1 LNPDKEED
9 KGMNTG
15 QVIRTFGALAV
26 VLGTYSESMAQNK
39 PPKLTAR
46 ELFYTAP
53 AKAAAP
59 AKVAKSKPAKSQQQT
74 ASRKQSMTREQPPQG
89 GDAKDPVQAT
99 LATTREDNTFVPV
112 GYAPSTRPLGLR
124 YSILKYAG
132 DQDYL
137 EVDPDLVFRSGDRI
151 RLRLQVNDPAYLY
164 IVMKG
169 SSGNWRVLFPSPE
182 YDSGSNRVLPGRDYD
197 IPSRTRFVFD
207 ETPGEE
213 KLFFV
218 LSRQSETDLDKMIYE
233 LDQPAAPVVAPTAA
247 PARTKPVKTMMAMNT
262 INVSDDLVGQ
272 LRGKVIARDL
282 VFEKVDEK
290 TAPPAAAGA
299 PAKEK
304 AVYVVNPSTGA
315 ESRLVVDLALKHR

>member
-1 LNPDKEED
+1 M
-9 KGMNTG
+9 GMKTG
-15 QVIRTFGALAV
+15 QVIGTLGVLAL
-26 VLGTYSESMAQNK
+26 VLGTCYQCEAQNK

-53 AKAAAP
+53 AKAAEPSKA
-59 AKVAKSKPAKSQQQT
+59 AKPKSAKPQQQ
-74 ASRKQSMTREQPPQG
+74 ASARKQPMTRPQPPQG
-89 GDAKDPVQAT
+89 GDAREPVQAT
-99 LATTREDNTFVPV
+99 LATSRQDESFVQA
-112 GYAPSTRPLGLR
+112 GYTALARPLGLR

-218 LSRQSETDLDKMIYE
+218 LSRQSETDLDKLIYD
-233 LDQPAAPVVAPTAA
+233 LDQTAAPTAA
-247 PARTKPVKTMMAMNT
+247 PAAAPAKAKPVKTMMAMNT

-290 TAPPAAAGA
+290 TVPPAAAGA

-315 ESRLVVDLALKHR
+315 ESRLVVDVALKHR

>member
-1 LNPDKEED
+1 
-9 KGMNTG
+9 MRIS
-15 QVIRTFGALAV
+15 QVPT
-26 VLGTYSESMAQNK
+26 VLGLAALSLLPAQQLAAQK
-39 PPKLTAR
+39 KEPRLTAR

-53 AKAAAP
+53 APPAAAKP
-59 AKVAKSKPAKSQQQT
+59 KAQAQKPATQQT
-74 ASRKQSMTREQPPQG
+74 AARKDAPPKRTGTPAPPKQE
-89 GDAKDPVQAT
+89 PVEAT
-99 LATTREDNTFVPV
+99 LATSREDNVFVPAAYT
-112 GYAPSTRPLGLR
+112 GPARPLGVR

-132 DQDYL
+132 DQDYM

-151 RLRLQVNDPAYLY
+151 RLRVQVNDPAYLY

-197 IPSRTRFVFD
+197 IPSKTRFVFD

-218 LSRQSETDLDKMIYE
+218 LSRQAEADLDKLIYD
-233 LDQPAAPVVAPTAA
+233 LDQSGAPSAQPAGAPVKPQ
-247 PARTKPVKTMMAMNT
+247 PVKTMMALNN
-262 INVSDDLVGQ
+262 INVSDDVVGQ
-272 LRGKVIARDL
+272 LRGRVVARDL

-290 TAPPAAAGA
+290 SAPATKSGA

-304 AVYVVNPSTGA
+304 AVYVVNPDTGA
-315 ESRLVVDLALKHR
+315 GSRLVVDVTLKHR

>member
-1 LNPDKEED
+1 
-9 KGMNTG
+9 MNIV
-15 QVIRTFGALAV
+15 QVLAAGVAAAALF
-26 VLGTYSESMAQNK
+26 LPLELQAQGK

-53 AKAAAP
+53 APPKPTQA
-59 AKVAKSKPAKSQQQT
+59 AKSKPAKTSQQ
-74 ASRKQSMTREQPPQG
+74 ASARKQSMTKQQPDRPAEG
-89 GDAKDPVQAT
+89 KEPVPVT
-99 LATTREDNTFVPV
+99 LATARHDEAHVPV
-112 GYAPSTRPLGLR
+112 TYAASMRPLGLR

-132 DQDYL
+132 DEQYM
-137 EVDPDLVFRSGDRI
+137 EVDPDLIFRSGDRI
-151 RLRLQVNDPAYLY
+151 RLRVQVNDPAYLY

-218 LSRQSETDLDKMIYE
+218 LSRQAEDDLDKLIYD
-233 LDQPAAPVVAPTAA
+233 LDQAAPTGAA
-247 PARTKPVKTMMAMNT
+247 PAASPGKTQPVKTMMAMNS
-262 INVSDDLVGQ
+262 INVSDDLVGR
-272 LRGKVIARDL
+272 LRGRVMARDL

-290 TAPPAAAGA
+290 TVPPTSTGA
-299 PAKEK
+299 PAREK
-304 AVYVVNPSTGA
+304 AIYVVNPDTGA
-315 ESRLVVDLALKHR
+315 DSRLVVDVSLKHR

>member
-1 LNPDKEED
+1 MKIV
-9 KGMNTG
+9 
-15 QVIRTFGALAV
+15 QVFAAGVSAAAL
-26 VLGTYSESMAQNK
+26 LFPFDMQAQGK

-53 AKAAAP
+53 APPKPVRAAR
-59 AKVAKSKPAKSQQQT
+59 AKPPRTTQQ
-74 ASRKQSMTREQPPQG
+74 AGARKQSMVKQQPDSPAERQE
-89 GDAKDPVQAT
+89 PVQAA
-99 LATTREDNTFVPV
+99 LAANRSGEAFVPV
-112 GYAPSTRPLGLR
+112 AYTASTRPLGLR

-132 DQDYL
+132 DDQYM

-151 RLRLQVNDPAYLY
+151 RLRVQVNDPAYLY

-218 LSRQSETDLDKMIYE
+218 LSRQAESDLDKLIYE
-233 LDQPAAPVVAPTAA
+233 LDQAGPSQAA
-247 PARTKPVKTMMAMNT
+247 PAAAPAKTQPVKTMMAMNT
-262 INVSDDLVGQ
+262 VNVSEDLVGR
-272 LRGKVIARDL
+272 LRGRVMARDL

-299 PAKEK
+299 PAREK
-304 AVYVVNPSTGA
+304 AIYVVNPNTGA
-315 ESRLVVDLALKHR
+315 DSRLVVDVALKHR

>member
-1 LNPDKEED
+1 
-9 KGMNTG
+9 MNIG
-15 QVIRTFGALAV
+15 HLIGTFGALA
-26 VLGTYSESMAQNK
+26 LALAICPEAAAQSK

-53 AKAAAP
+53 AKTAP
-59 AKVAKSKPAKSQQQT
+59 PTKAPKAKPQQQAAT
-74 ASRKQSMTREQPPQG
+74 RKQPMTREQPPKG
-89 GDAKDPVQAT
+89 GDAREPVQAT
-99 LATTREDNTFVPV
+99 LATTRQDDQFLQV
-112 GYAPSTRPLGLR
+112 GYAPSARPLGLR

-132 DQDYL
+132 DQEYM

-218 LSRQSETDLDKMIYE
+218 LSRQPENDLDKLIYE
-233 LDQPAAPVVAPTAA
+233 LDQQAAPAAPAA
-247 PARTKPVKTMMAMNT
+247 VPSTTRPVKTMMAMNT
-262 INVSDDLVGQ
+262 INVSDDLVGR

-290 TAPPAAAGA
+290 TAPPAASGA

-304 AVYVVNPSTGA
+304 AVYVVNPNTGA
-315 ESRLVVDLALKHR
+315 DSRLVVDLSLRHR

>member
-1 LNPDKEED
+1 
-9 KGMNTG
+9 MRIG
-15 QVIRTFGALAV
+15 QVMMALG
-26 VLGTYSESMAQNK
+26 VLSMSLCTTSQLTAQK
-39 PPKLTAR
+39 KAPQLTAR

-53 AKAAAP
+53 AKPAPAAAQA
-59 AKVAKSKPAKSQQQT
+59 AKPKAAKQAAQT
-74 ASRKQSMTREQPPQG
+74 AARKQPAAKTQPERSAEAQE
-89 GDAKDPVQAT
+89 PVQAT
-99 LATTREDNTFVPV
+99 LAASRQDEVFVPV
-112 GYAPSTRPLGLR
+112 AYTASVRPLGLR

-132 DQDYL
+132 DQEYM

-151 RLRLQVNDPAYLY
+151 RLRVQVNDPAYLY

-182 YDSGSNRVLPGRDYD
+182 YDSGANRVLPGRDYD

-218 LSRQSETDLDKMIYE
+218 LSRQAESDLDRLIYE
-233 LDQPAAPVVAPTAA
+233 LDQPAAPAATPASAPVKTQ
-247 PARTKPVKTMMAMNT
+247 PVKTMMAMNA
-262 INVSDDLVGQ
+262 INVSDNLVGQ
-272 LRGKVIARDL
+272 LRGKVYARDL

-304 AVYVVNPSTGA
+304 AVYVVNPDTGA
-315 ESRLVVDLALKHR
+315 GSRLVVDVSLKHR

>member
-1 LNPDKEED
+1 MKIV
-9 KGMNTG
+9 
-15 QVIRTFGALAV
+15 QVLAAGV
-26 VLGTYSESMAQNK
+26 SAAVFLLPLGLQAQPK

-53 AKAAAP
+53 AQT
-59 AKVAKSKPAKSQQQT
+59 KPVQT
-74 ASRKQSMTREQPPQG
+74 AKAKPPKGVQQAGTRKQSMTKQQPDRPAERQE
-89 GDAKDPVQAT
+89 PVQAT
-99 LATTREDNTFVPV
+99 LATSRQDDAFVPV
-112 GYAPSTRPLGLR
+112 AYSASIRPLGMR

-132 DQDYL
+132 DDQYM

-218 LSRQSETDLDKMIYE
+218 LSRQAEADLDKLIYD
-233 LDQPAAPVVAPTAA
+233 LDQAGPATAA
-247 PARTKPVKTMMAMNT
+247 PAAAPPKTQPVKTMMAMNT
-262 INVSDDLVGQ
+262 VNVSDDLVGQ
-272 LRGKVIARDL
+272 LRGKVMSRDL

-290 TAPPAAAGA
+290 TAPPASAGA
-299 PAKEK
+299 PAREK
-304 AVYVVNPSTGA
+304 AIYVVNPSTGA
-315 ESRLVVDLALKHR
+315 DSRLVVDVSLKHR

>member
-1 LNPDKEED
+1 MKIA
-9 KGMNTG
+9 
-15 QVIRTFGALAV
+15 QVFAAGVSAAVILLPLALH
-26 VLGTYSESMAQNK
+26 AQSK

-53 AKAAAP
+53 APPKPVQAA
-59 AKVAKSKPAKSQQQT
+59 KRKPAKATQQ
-74 ASRKQSMTREQPPQG
+74 AGVRKQSMAKKQPGPPAQRQE
-89 GDAKDPVQAT
+89 PVQAT
-99 LATTREDNTFVPV
+99 LATSRPDEAFVPV
-112 GYAPSTRPLGLR
+112 AYSSSTRPLGLR

-132 DQDYL
+132 DEQYM

-218 LSRQSETDLDKMIYE
+218 LSRQAETDLDKLIYD
-233 LDQPAAPVVAPTAA
+233 LDQAPPASAA
-247 PARTKPVKTMMAMNT
+247 PAAAPAKTQPVKTMMAMNT
-262 INVSDDLVGQ
+262 INVSDDLVGR
-272 LRGKVIARDL
+272 LRGRVMARDL

-290 TAPPAAAGA
+290 TAPPSASGA
-299 PAKEK
+299 PAREK
-304 AVYVVNPSTGA
+304 AMYVVNPNTGA
-315 ESRLVVDLALKHR
+315 DSRLVVDVSLKHR

>member
-1 LNPDKEED
+1 MK
-9 KGMNTG
+9 TS
-15 QVIRTFGALAV
+15 QVIGSLGALAL
-26 VLGTYSESMAQNK
+26 VLGTCFDCAAQNK

-53 AKAAAP
+53 AKTAAP
-59 AKVAKSKPAKSQQQT
+59 AKAARTKPAAKPPQQAAT
-74 ASRKQSMTREQPPQG
+74 RKQSMTREQPPKG
-89 GDAKDPVQAT
+89 GDAREPVEAT
-99 LATTREDNTFVPV
+99 LATSRQDDTFVQV
-112 GYAPSTRPLGLR
+112 GYARSSRPLGVR

-132 DQDYL
+132 DQDYM

-151 RLRLQVNDPAYLY
+151 RLRVQVNDPSYLY

-197 IPSRTRFVFD
+197 IPSKTRFVFD

-218 LSRQSETDLDKMIYE
+218 LSRQPESDLDKLIYE
-233 LDQPAAPVVAPTAA
+233 LDQPAGLPAAPTGG
-247 PARTKPVKTMMAMNT
+247 PAKTQPVKTMMALNS
-262 INVSDDLVGQ
+262 INVSDDLIGQ
-272 LRGKVIARDL
+272 LRGKAISRDL

-290 TAPPAAAGA
+290 TAPPKTAGA
-299 PAKEK
+299 PSKEK
-304 AVYVVNPSTGA
+304 AVYVVNPNTGS
-315 ESRLVVDLALKHR
+315 ESRLVVDVSLKHR

>member
-1 LNPDKEED
+1 MK
-9 KGMNTG
+9 TR
-15 QVIRTFGALAV
+15 QVIGSLGALA
-26 VLGTYSESMAQNK
+26 LALAACFECAGQSK

-53 AKAAAP
+53 AKTASLAKAAKPAP
-59 AKVAKSKPAKSQQQT
+59 AAKSTQRAAT
-74 ASRKQSMTREQPPQG
+74 RKQPVTREQPPTG
-89 GDAKDPVQAT
+89 GDAREPVQAT
-99 LATTREDNTFVPV
+99 LATTRQDDTFVQV
-112 GYAPSTRPLGLR
+112 GYSPSSRPLGLR

-182 YDSGSNRVLPGRDYD
+182 YDSGSNRVLPGREYD
-197 IPSRTRFVFD
+197 VPSRTRFVFD

-218 LSRQSETDLDKMIYE
+218 LSRKPESDLDKLIYE
-233 LDQPAAPVVAPTAA
+233 LDQPAGSPAA
-247 PARTKPVKTMMAMNT
+247 PASGPAKTQPVKTMMAMNT
-262 INVSDDLVGQ
+262 INVSDDLIGQ
-272 LRGKVIARDL
+272 LRGKVISRDL

-290 TAPPAAAGA
+290 TAPPKSAGA
-299 PAKEK
+299 PPKEK

-315 ESRLVVDLALKHR
+315 ESRLVVDVSLKHR

>member
-1 LNPDKEED
+1 MMALGVLALSLSTTSQLNAQK
-9 KGMNTG
+9 KGP
-15 QVIRTFGALAV
+15 R
-26 VLGTYSESMAQNK
+26 
-39 PPKLTAR
+39 LTAR

-53 AKAAAP
+53 AKPAQAAKP
-59 AKVAKSKPAKSQQQT
+59 KTAKQATQT
-74 ASRKQSMTREQPPQG
+74 AARKQPAAGKAEPGRSTVTQE
-89 GDAKDPVQAT
+89 PVQAT
-99 LATTREDNTFVPV
+99 LAASRQDEVFVPV
-112 GYAPSTRPLGLR
+112 AYGASARPLGLR

-132 DQDYL
+132 DQEYM

-151 RLRLQVNDPAYLY
+151 RLRVQVNDPAFLY

-182 YDSGSNRVLPGRDYD
+182 YDSGANRVLPGRDYD

-213 KLFFV
+213 KLFFI
-218 LSRQSETDLDKMIYE
+218 LSRQAESDLDRLIYE
-233 LDQPAAPVVAPTAA
+233 LDQPAAATATPAAA
-247 PARTKPVKTMMAMNT
+247 PAKTKPVKTMMAMNT
-262 INVSDDLVGQ
+262 INVSDNLVGQ

-304 AVYVVNPSTGA
+304 AVYVVNPDTGA
-315 ESRLVVDLALKHR
+315 GSRLVVDVSLKHR

>member
-1 LNPDKEED
+1 LDPDDEED
-9 KGMNTG
+9 EGMKIV
-15 QVIRTFGALAV
+15 QVFAAGVSAAAL
-26 VLGTYSESMAQNK
+26 LLPFDLQAQGK

-53 AKAAAP
+53 AAP
-59 AKVAKSKPAKSQQQT
+59 KPAQAAKAKPPKAVQQ
-74 ASRKQSMTREQPPQG
+74 AGVRKQSMTKQPAAAAERQE
-89 GDAKDPVQAT
+89 PVQAT
-99 LATTREDNTFVPV
+99 LATNRADEAFVPV
-112 GYAPSTRPLGLR
+112 AYTASTRPLGLR

-132 DQDYL
+132 DDQYM

-182 YDSGSNRVLPGRDYD
+182 YDAGSNRVLPGRDYD

-218 LSRQSETDLDKMIYE
+218 LSRRAESDLDKLIYD
-233 LDQPAAPVVAPTAA
+233 LDQGAPAAA
-247 PARTKPVKTMMAMNT
+247 PAAAPAKTQPVKTMMAMNT
-262 INVSDDLVGQ
+262 VNVSDDLVGR
-272 LRGKVIARDL
+272 LRGRVMARDL
-282 VFEKVDEK
+282 VFEKVDDK
-290 TAPPAAAGA
+290 TTPPAAAGA
-299 PAKEK
+299 PAREK
-304 AVYVVNPSTGA
+304 AVYVVNPNTGA
-315 ESRLVVDLALKHR
+315 DSRLVVDVSLKHR

>member
-1 LNPDKEED
+1 
-9 KGMNTG
+9 MNIGHLIGTL
-15 QVIRTFGALAV
+15 GALAL
-26 VLGTYSESMAQNK
+26 VLASCPEAAAQAK
-39 PPKLTAR
+39 QPKLTAR

-53 AKAAAP
+53 GKAATP
-59 AKVAKSKPAKSQQQT
+59 AKPPRAKPQQQ
-74 ASRKQSMTREQPPQG
+74 AAARKQPITREQPQKG
-89 GDAKDPVQAT
+89 GDAREPVQAT
-99 LATTREDNTFVPV
+99 LATTRQDDQFLQV
-112 GYAPSTRPLGLR
+112 GYAASARPLGLR

-132 DQDYL
+132 DQDYM

-218 LSRQSETDLDKMIYE
+218 VSRQPENDLDKLIYE
-233 LDQPAAPVVAPTAA
+233 LDQPSSTAKPAAAP
-247 PARTKPVKTMMAMNT
+247 PATKPVKTMMAMNT

-290 TAPPAAAGA
+290 TAPPAAAGV

-304 AVYVVNPSTGA
+304 AVYVVNPSTGS
-315 ESRLVVDLALKHR
+315 ESRLVVDLSLRHR